1 MEFKKVTNEDIAIYT
16 DKKVGTINHWKRISP
31 GLLELCRIGAFC
43 KKNNI
48 TIDKIKKCAEL
59 QELAKEV

>member
-1 MEFKKVTNEDIAIYT
+1 MKKVTNDDIANYT
-16 DKKVGTINHWKRISP
+16 NKKVGTINHWSRIAP

-48 TIDKIKKCAEL
+48 TIDMIKNCIEL
-59 QELAKEV
+59 KEIAKKQS